1 MLNFSLYFSNIQ
13 HSHIKN
19 LLDRLPSTLE
29 KAISDRRFLV
39 SKLIGAWCR
48 LIRGAWKTSCERE
61 VDRRERGSFP
71 DDGMAFQSRRTIF
84 FFCPGNLDEKSRAQ
98 RWSMRSLIHR
108 GEKGRIRT
116 YIYILD
122 ALSGRNAAT
131 DLHQGNHD
139 DTSYEKL
146 IRTGETRI
154 YRDLDVYNWAPSDEL
169 FYIPSPP
176 ISGFLVGCEQQKSG

>member
-19 LLDRLPSTLE
+19 LLDRSTLE
-29 KAISDRRFLV
+29 KVISDRRFLV

-48 LIRGAWKTSCERE
+48 LIRGKRVVKGRWTEEKEARSQMTGWLFNLA
-61 VDRRERGSFP
+61 VLY
-71 DDGMAFQSRRTIF
+71 I

-98 RWSMRSLIHR
+98 RWSMDTHG
-108 GEKGRIRT
+108 GEKGI

-139 DTSYEKL
+139 DTSYDGKSL
-146 IRTGETRI
+146 YTHGWDTDLQGFGRI
-154 YRDLDVYNWAPSDEL
+154 HTYNWAPSDEL
-169 FYIPSPP
+169 FHRPRSR
-176 ISGFLVGCEQQKSG
+176 GFSWGAGSKNQDWLN